1 MLTSFLLR
9 FTENA
14 TRKNYERDRIAY
26 YSRLLPVIAFGLLSL
41 LITIEIV
48 YRGAKLG
55 NLLSRTSIINAVAVV
70 FFITLNIVNRRNHIY
85 PSWLVCPGLNAFIFY
100 YVDFVDYDGSDLS
113 ILYKMVL
120 GITLSFFLLIFFS
133 EQWLISTIVYI
144 PFMVTFMWR
153 SGKIMSGDATQGELA
168 ARCLFC
174 AVIYCASA
182 IKLERLRK

>member
-1 MLTSFLLR
+1 MLTNVLLR
-9 FTENA
+9 FTEVSA
-14 TRKNYERDRIAY
+14 RKNYERDRNMY
-26 YSRLLPVIAFGLLSL
+26 YAKLLPVIAFGLISL
-41 LITIEIV
+41 LVTIEIV

-55 NLLSRTSIINAVAVV
+55 LLHSRTSIINAVTVI
-70 FFITLNIVNRRNHIY
+70 FFIALLLINRRNKIVA
-85 PSWLVCPGLNAFIFY
+85 SWLVCPGLTAFIFY

-133 EQWLISTIVYI
+133 EQWLISTAVYI

-153 SGKIMSGDATQGELA
+153 SGKIMSGDVAHGELA

-174 AVIYCASA
+174 AVIYCATA
-182 IKLERLRK
+182 IKLERLKK